1 MRLRDEHNSA
11 SAHVFEVQVELTSL
25 RHNQPLN
32 PENLNIELLL
42 SSENTVVQL
51 NQTPSGLRFSSTMGS
66 SSSKIVRKLPTKA
79 RPSWVGA
86 TTSELP
92 RVQQESARTALASES
107 RTKGGYNKRKSREQY
122 LNLVQDIEMDS
133 GDPQFLKKL
142 NQLGPVKVD
151 HHKTA
156 FRTASHRSAASLLLC
171 SPPL

>member
-1 MRLRDEHNSA
+1 MRLRDERSSA

-32 PENLNIELLL
+32 LNPENLNIEPLL

-107 RTKGGYNKRKSREQY
+107 RTKGGYNKRKSREQ
-122 LNLVQDIEMDS
+122 
-133 GDPQFLKKL
+133 
-142 NQLGPVKVD
+142 
-151 HHKTA
+151 
-156 FRTASHRSAASLLLC
+156 
-171 SPPL
+171 